1 MLPRRAGAPP
11 LQQPARA
18 RLFRAER
25 NAPMK
30 RIASVLVVTLC
41 ATLSA
46 TACKGDEK
54 AAAAASGP
62 LQTEEQKTAYALGLM
77 VGRNLTPLKLSAE
90 ELALVQR
97 GLIDAAT
104 GKKAEVELEAYGPKV
119 QQMAQTRSQAYQT
132 EQAAAEKTKGQT
144 FVDDAAKQ
152 SGAVKTASGMVFQS
166 LKPGTGE
173 TPKATDTVSVHY
185 QGTLTNGTEFD
196 SSIKR
201 GQPAEFPLNGVIPC
215 WTEGLQKMKV
225 GEKAKLVCPS
235 AIAYG
240 DQGRPPQIPP
250 GATLVFEVELL
261 SIKK

>member
-1 MLPRRAGAPP
+1 
-11 LQQPARA
+11 
-18 RLFRAER
+18 
-25 NAPMK
+25 MK
-30 RIASVLVVTLC
+30 RIACALLVTFT
-41 ATLSA
+41 ASLSA
-46 TACKGDEK
+46 TACKADEK
-54 AAAAASGP
+54 TPASGP
-62 LQTEEQKTAYALGLM
+62 LQTEEQKIAYALGLL
-77 VGRNLTPLKLSAE
+77 VGRNLTPLKLTPD

-104 GKKAEVELEAYGPKV
+104 GKKAEVELDTYGPKV
-119 QQMAQTRSQAYQT
+119 QQMAQTRSQAYQA
-132 EQAAAEKTKGQT
+132 EQSTAEKAKGQT
-144 FVDDAAKQ
+144 FMDEAAKQ
-152 SGAVKTASGMVFQS
+152 AGAVKTPSGMVFLS

-173 TPKATDTVSVHY
+173 SPKATDTVSVHY

-240 DQGRPPQIPP
+240 DAGRPPQIPP